1 MRVEH
6 IAFIVDDP
14 NAVSKWYCDNL
25 GMRQV
30 RQGPGPFFM
39 TFLADEGDNVMFEI
53 YDNPD
58 VKTPDY
64 FAQDPMVLHLA
75 FYSDDVEGE
84 RARLIEAGATA
95 VGDVFHREDGDVLA
109 MLRDPWGLAVQ
120 VLSRKERML

>member
-39 TFLADEGDNVMFEI
+39 TFLADEGDTVMFEI

>member
-6 IAFIVDDP
+6 IAFLVDDP
-14 NAVSKWYCDNL
+14 NAVSKWYCENL

-30 RQGPGPFFM
+30 RQGPGPNFM

-53 YDNPD
+53 YHNPD
-58 VKTPDY
+58 IETPDY
-64 FAQDPMVLHLA
+64 SALDPLVLHLA
-75 FYSDDVEGE
+75 FYSDDVDGA

>member
-1 MRVEH
+1 
-6 IAFIVDDP
+6 
-14 NAVSKWYCDNL
+14 
-25 GMRQV
+25 MRQV
-30 RQGPGPFFM
+30 RQGPGPNFM

-53 YDNPD
+53 YKNPD
-58 VKTPDY
+58 VETPDY

-84 RARLIEAGATA
+84 RARLIGAGATA
-95 VGDVFHREDGDVLA
+95 VGDVFNREDGDVLA

>member
-30 RQGPGPFFM
+30 RQGPRPFFM